1 MGDLPPSL
9 EAGGTSLDVRLPRRI
24 GLLHQGDR
32 WWFAGVNYVHTLLR
46 QFALLENPP
55 GCTLLLKRGL
65 EDLYAEVD
73 CDRIS
78 FDSVHSITIRNR
90 LGRLRR
96 GQWART
102 LGTAATRSRCEVI
115 FPLQHSPSVD
125 LLVPWVGWIPD
136 LQHRVLPQNYTER
149 ERQER
154 DRRMSDLLER
164 ARLVVMSSRSSR
176 RDAVAFSPASEG
188 RLRVVPFASVPPE
201 AWWPDDP
208 ARTANELGLP
218 ERFMLFPAQGWP
230 SKGHDTLIAAL
241 ARLRD
246 VHVVLTGFDPRDPAR
261 GRWIAALVERAGV
274 GDRVTMLGFRSR
286 REVFALLRRAVAIV
300 QPSRFEGWS
309 LLVEDALAAGR
320 PLVLSDL
327 EVHREQAPQ
336 EVMPVHWFAPGDD
349 AGLEAALAE
358 AWRTHAPGPQRE
370 LASAGRKASF
380 ERGRASAR
388 LLLSVLAEAI
398 EDAGLVRPE

>member
-1 MGDLPPSL
+1 MDG
-9 EAGGTSLDVRLPRRI
+9 ERFPRRI

-32 WWFAGVNYVHTLLR
+32 WWFAGVNYLHTLLR
-46 QFALLENPP
+46 QFALLESPP
-55 GCTLLLKRGL
+55 SCTLLLKRGL
-65 EDLYAEVD
+65 DDLYAEVE

-78 FDSVHSITIRNR
+78 FDAFGPIPMRQR

-102 LGTAATRSRCEVI
+102 LATAATRSRCEVI
-115 FPLQHSPSVD
+115 FPLQHSPGVD

-136 LQHRVLPQNYTER
+136 LQHRVLPPNYTDR

-154 DRRMSDLLER
+154 DRRMGDLLER
-164 ARLVVMSSRSSR
+164 AKLVVMSSRSSR
-176 RDAVAFSPASEG
+176 RDAVAFSPASEL

-201 AWWPDDP
+201 AWWSDDP
-208 ARTANELGLP
+208 VRTASELGLP
-218 ERFMLFPAQGWP
+218 ARFMLFPAQGWP

-241 ARLRD
+241 TRLRD
-246 VHVVLTGFDPRDPAR
+246 IHVLLTGFDPRDPAR
-261 GRWIAALVERAGV
+261 GRWIAAMAERAGV
-274 GDRVTMLGFRSR
+274 GDRLTMLGFRSR

-309 LLVEDALAAGR
+309 LLVEDAIAAGR

-336 EVMPVHWFAPGDD
+336 EIVPVHWFAPGDD
-349 AGLEAALAE
+349 AGLEEALAE
-358 AWRTHAPGPQRE
+358 AWRTHAAGPQPD
-370 LASAGRKASF
+370 LAVAGRQASI

-388 LLLSVLAEAI
+388 LLLAVLGEAI
-398 EDAGLVRPE
+398 EDAGQVRPE